1 MSEER
6 YDELMRVAAELPRE
20 IEPSRDLWPGIE
32 ARIGQ
37 KAVTEPRSSG
47 SWVRQFAAAAS
58 LVAISV
64 LATLWVVKENQVP
77 LNGWPVSS
85 DFRIVHASVNQT
97 FQEQIQVL
105 PPESRIVVVKNLADI
120 RASLEEIRRALR
132 EDPGNPM
139 LQQLLVTV
147 YQQELNYMSDIS
159 QMSQL
164 VPGRND
170 I

>member
-1 MSEER
+1 MSEEH
-6 YDELMRVAAELPRE
+6 YDELMRAAAELPRE
-20 IEPSRDLWPGIE
+20 IEPSRDLWRGIE
-32 ARIGQ
+32 AQIGQ
-37 KAVTEPRSSG
+37 KAVTEPRSS
-47 SWVRQFAAAAS
+47 WVRQFATAAS

-64 LATLWVVKENQVP
+64 FATLWVVKENQVP

-85 DFRIVHASVNQT
+85 DFRIVHASINQT

-105 PPESRIVVVKNLADI
+105 PPESRIVVEKNLADI